1 MPSEWSERRFCG
13 CLPACDLLSYL
24 FSLSPTS
31 FSTLFLHRLHSLTQL
46 PSMSSNHFWRPVND
60 EPTSHKTKILTGSK
74 LFRQILDNMIAT
86 EQALEGTTM
95 SGLQLR
101 DYQTDGIQAVLKA
114 LDDGLGCI
122 GVSAPTGSGKT
133 TMFTML
139 IPLIPLRGN
148 ANMVLIIVHNITLAK
163 QVYANTFLASIQSVS
178 NKGLEFPTDSIICE
192 LDFSHGMCNH
202 TDPAVSLPPGKPCS
216 TC

>member
-1 MPSEWSERRFCG
+1 
-13 CLPACDLLSYL
+13 
-24 FSLSPTS
+24 
-31 FSTLFLHRLHSLTQL
+31 
-46 PSMSSNHFWRPVND
+46 
-60 EPTSHKTKILTGSK
+60 
-74 LFRQILDNMIAT
+74 
-86 EQALEGTTM
+86 M

-139 IPLIPLRGN
+139 IPLIPLRDN

-163 QVYANTFLASIQSVS
+163 QA
-178 NKGLEFPTDSIICE
+178 EDSIRE
-192 LDFSHGMCNH
+192 H
-202 TDPAVSLPPGKPCS
+202 LPNFYSVGIEQGSRVPHRYDNM
-216 TC
+216 

>member
-1 MPSEWSERRFCG
+1 
-13 CLPACDLLSYL
+13 
-24 FSLSPTS
+24 
-31 FSTLFLHRLHSLTQL
+31 
-46 PSMSSNHFWRPVND
+46 MSSNPFWRSKGND
-60 EPTSHKTKILTGSK
+60 HTSPQTKILTGSK

-86 EQALEGTTM
+86 EQALDGTTK

-163 QVYANTFLASIQSVS
+163 QA
-178 NKGLEFPTDSIICE
+178 EDSIRE
-192 LDFSHGMCNH
+192 H
-202 TDPAVSLPPGKPCS
+202 LPSFYSVGIEQGSRVPHRYDNM
-216 TC
+216 